1 MNKKIQLLLFSLLLL
16 GAGSLRAAID
26 VTNLRTEQLKNPLG
40 IDTRQPR
47 LGWRIES
54 DEQNVM
60 QTAYHI
66 LLHLPR
72 SYWHK
77 EKEICGIPEK

>member
-1 MNKKIQLLLFSLLLL
+1 MNKRIFIVAFFAFLFL
-16 GAGSLRAAID
+16 AGSVYAAIGI
-26 VTNLRTEQLKNPLG
+26 TELRTEQLKNPLG
-40 IDTRQPR
+40 IDVRQPR

-66 LLHLPR
+66 LVAYSADLL
-72 SYWHK
+72 
-77 EKEICGIPEK
+77 EQG